1 MSDLPALDYRLV
13 SDERTMRRLTRGAVR
28 TLGGTSLVLAPS
40 FLVLALLV
48 WALDPVLAAFAAL
61 IACFSLAT
69 LALTMVQ
76 LRSWVREGYAP
87 GTVAT
92 ARYDSVIRLADGARE
107 QQIPYPML
115 LSVRQV
121 GDLVVFRVREAQ
133 PFVLP
138 VELCPPLAQ
147 QRVAMG
153 IASGWAPQPE
163 LAGFGIERRLD
174 ADAARAVVDAALQA
188 SLRQPST
195 AFAAV
200 FAVAAVTLAFL
211 TGGPVWGSV
220 LTLVVLI
227 LLTVPT
233 LLARARG
240 VRALTGEVVRSRFDA
255 EQFTLYERGVI
266 TRRPYADARSFRVM
280 GAVAILRFRG
290 TPAPEVLP
298 AELFPPEVRGRFS
311 AASAPVS

>member
-28 TLGGTSLVLAPS
+28 TFGGTPLVLAPS
-40 FLVLALLV
+40 FLVLALLL

-69 LALTMVQ
+69 LALTLVQ

-115 LSVRQV
+115 LSVRQA

-147 QRVAMG
+147 QRVTMG

-174 ADAARAVVDAALQA
+174 ADAARAVVDAAFQA

-195 AFAAV
+195 VLAVV

-220 LTLVVLI
+220 LTLVVLV
-227 LLTVPT
+227 LPTVPT

-240 VRALTGEVVRSRFDA
+240 VRALSGEVVRSRFDA

-266 TRRPYADARSFRVM
+266 TRRPYADARSFRVV